1 MLEAEIATEIIGL
14 VPHWYQAE
22 HGPQR
27 FSLQVAEQSF
37 SFCNHGPLT
46 PSLET
51 FLDHIQRQVKEIQLH
66 YFEAFPGLVDVLLE
80 SLAVEWLRMHDARTD
95 WRRLVRYLDDLS
107 RRTFEN
113 QPVALNLIIRPGEG
127 EGDITLAHW
136 QKVFDQ
142 LASSPMTFLVVD
154 PQLRLL
160 DYAEVQWSELRGEL
174 AYKFYPEM
182 LHPMHSVV
190 TDGELSVQL
199 TPLGDLVFMNQGGL
213 IAARRKRK
221 WKIYDM
227 PTFREGLAACMG
239 QPAVG
244 ANLLEVVFDLSFRRY
259 GSLLIYDPTHD
270 TRRHIRNESSI
281 VFAGWKAYPA
291 AEPSP
296 TGQALIGRFI
306 GDLAMGDAPGAL
318 RWKRRLIELAR
329 VDGALIFDER
339 HILAVGAIIE
349 THPQAGGQSGART
362 AAARSAYL
370 WGARPTKISSDG
382 DVTVHFASRH
392 GDQVCDAEL
401 NFL

>member
-1 MLEAEIATEIIGL
+1 MLEAEIAAEIIGL

-22 HGPQR
+22 CGPQR

-46 PSLET
+46 PCLEA
-51 FLDHIQRQVKEIQLH
+51 FLDHIQRQVKEIQLS
-66 YFEAFPGLVDVLLE
+66 YFHAFPGLIDVLLE
-80 SLAVEWLRMHDARTD
+80 SLAVEWLHMHDPHTD

-127 EGDITLAHW
+127 EGDITLAQL

-142 LASSPMTFLVVD
+142 LASSPMTFLIVD
-154 PQLRLL
+154 PQLRLI
-160 DYAEVQWSELRGEL
+160 DYGEVQWSELQGEL
-174 AYKFYPEM
+174 AYKFYPEL
-182 LHPMHSVV
+182 LHPLHSVV

-221 WKIYDM
+221 WKIYDIQ
-227 PTFREGLAACMG
+227 TFQDSLAQCMG

-244 ANLLEVVFDLSFRRY
+244 ANLLEVVFDLSFRRW
-259 GSLLIYDPTHD
+259 GSLLVYDPAHATQS
-270 TRRHIRNESSI
+270 HIRNAASI
-281 VFAGWKAYPA
+281 VFAGWKTDAPG
-291 AEPSP
+291 EPCP
-296 TGQALIGRFI
+296 TGQSLIGRFI
-306 GDLAMGDAPGAL
+306 GDLAMGEGLGAL

-329 VDGALIFDER
+329 VDGALIFDDR

-349 THPQAGGQSGART
+349 THPQSGNQHGART
-362 AAARSAYL
+362 NAARSAYL

-382 DVTVHFASRH
+382 DVTVHFTSRS
-392 GDQVCDAEL
+392 GDQACDAEL
-401 NFL
+401 HFL